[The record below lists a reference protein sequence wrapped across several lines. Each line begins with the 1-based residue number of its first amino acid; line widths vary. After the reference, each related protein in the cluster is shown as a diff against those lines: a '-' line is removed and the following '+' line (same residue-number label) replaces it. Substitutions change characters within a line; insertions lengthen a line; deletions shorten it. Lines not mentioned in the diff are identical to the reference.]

1 MRLKT
6 ARAAIYTA
14 LIPVIMLIFQN
25 ICSAGLASAYP
36 FLLLALS
43 VFSLDDRYIA
53 ALFFCSN
60 LDSLRDICS
69 SYKPV
74 LGPRSTTHLS
84 PPPHHLRQFVHRY
97 AAGSAA
103 RMIPGR
109 PPAQGPGVSSEAQAP
124 QLALD
129 PGVTGGS
136 FPGIRSQNSAARHP
150 RSSRLYLLPPF
161 RPGSVRQNKNQSC
174 PGCPNQPKG
183 SLQNR
188 WHGATSQAPGSCK
201 SAKSS

>member
-25 ICSAGLASAYP
+25 ICSAGLASTYP

-43 VFSLDDRYIA
+43 VLSFYNRYIS
-53 ALFFCSN
+53 ALFLCSN
-60 LDSLRDICS
+60 LNGLRDICS
-69 SYKPV
+69 SYKPM
-74 LGPRSTTHLS
+74 LGPRSTTHLP

-97 AAGSAA
+97 ASGSAA
-103 RMIPGR
+103 RMTPGR
-109 PPAQGPGVSSEAQAP
+109 PPVQDPGVNSEAHAP

-129 PGVTGGS
+129 LDVTGGS
-136 FPGIRSQNSAARHP
+136 FPGIQSQSSVAHHP
-150 RSSRLYLLPPF
+150 RSSRLYLLPLF
-161 RPGSVRQNKNQSC
+161 RPDSSRQNRNQNY
-174 PGCPNQPKG
+174 PGCPSQSKE

-188 WHGATSQAPGSCK
+188 WHGATSQAPGFCRL
-201 SAKSS
+201 AKPS

>member
-25 ICSAGLASAYP
+25 ICSAGLASTYP

-43 VFSLDDRYIA
+43 VLSFYNRYIS
-53 ALFFCSN
+53 ALFLCSN
-60 LDSLRDICS
+60 LNGLRDICS
-69 SYKPV
+69 SYKPM

-84 PPPHHLRQFVHRY
+84 PPPHHLRQQVHRY
-97 AAGSAA
+97 AAGPAA
-103 RMIPGR
+103 RMTPGR
-109 PPAQGPGVSSEAQAP
+109 SPAQDPEVSSEAPAP

-136 FPGIRSQNSAARHP
+136 FPGIRFQNSAARHP
-150 RSSRLYLLPPF
+150 RSSRLCLLPLF
-161 RPGSVRQNKNQSC
+161 RPGSDRQSKNQSY

-183 SLQNR
+183 SLQS
-188 WHGATSQAPGSCK
+188 H
-201 SAKSS
+201 